1 MIRSD
6 KGWAYTQNIMT
17 RGAHFSESGLYRKRF
32 TSYSFLISWYGRV
45 KDDSEMLEW
54 TQIGAY
60 IGFWWIFVNTK
71 MEVFNSGFGE
81 TEVWTANRSW
91 TAESTSY
98 LPLVTSSVLTV
109 KDNFV
114 SLLVQGEEI
123 FQFIIIVV
131 LAIII
136 IIIYNVIRV

>member
-1 MIRSD
+1 MVWT
-6 KGWAYTQNIMT
+6 G
-17 RGAHFSESGLYRKRF
+17 
-32 TSYSFLISWYGRV
+32 
-45 KDDSEMLEW
+45 KDDTEMLEW

-71 MEVFNSGFGE
+71 TEVFSSGFGE

-123 FQFIIIVV
+123 FQIIIIVV